1 MGRLDGKVA
10 FITGGARGQ
19 GRAIAYKFAT
29 EGADIVTLDVGSP
42 DLETLSYPLASP
54 EDMTETV
61 ELVEG
66 VGREIVA
73 EVGDVRSQ
81 DQIDA
86 VVQKGLDRFG
96 KIDILI
102 VNAGIVDY
110 KPFWEMT
117 EPEWHDVVDV
127 CMTGAWRT
135 AKSLAPHMIERQQGV
150 MVFTSS
156 VNGIEAGWNYMSY
169 IAAKHGV
176 MGIMRSAALELGP
189 HNIRV
194 HAVLPGP
201 IDTPIND
208 NKKGRDRIV
217 GHEDAT
223 REEYLSAIFKWNAL
237 RGRTALPAEAI
248 ADGMIWLVSD
258 ESRHASGVE
267 LIIDAGHMMLPG
279 TNPNPIEDFSM
290 MEPPNAVGAG
300 AENA

>member
-1 MGRLDGKVA
+1 
-10 FITGGARGQ
+10 
-19 GRAIAYKFAT
+19 
-29 EGADIVTLDVGSP
+29 
-42 DLETLSYPLASP
+42 
-54 EDMTETV
+54 
-61 ELVEG
+61 
-66 VGREIVA
+66 
-73 EVGDVRSQ
+73 
-81 DQIDA
+81 
-86 VVQKGLDRFG
+86 
-96 KIDILI
+96 
-102 VNAGIVDY
+102 
-110 KPFWEMT
+110 MT

-135 AKSLAPHMIERQQGV
+135 AKAVTPHMIERQQGV

-208 NKKGRDRIV
+208 NKPGPRPHRR
-217 GHEDAT
+217 ARRT
-223 REEYLSAIFKWNAL
+223 PRARSTSPAIFKWNAL

-267 LIIDAGHMMLPG
+267 LIIDAGHMVLPG
-279 TNPNPIEDFSM
+279 TNPNPIEDS
-290 MEPPNAVGAG
+290 G
-300 AENA
+300 